1 MMPSPASI
9 RRRSGFGRT
18 SHHAFTLIELLA
30 VMVIIL
36 ILAGLILNIAGNAQY
51 KSAFA
56 RATAEIKQMENACES
71 YKIDNGTYPRDNATN
86 GYTDKLNAQGTGG
99 TPPDPSTYINAS
111 KYLFQQLGGYSNVSG
126 STTTSTS
133 KVYITFLP
141 SQLLN
146 SDGSSV
152 SAGVSTT
159 TYLVDPFGLS
169 YGYSTA
175 NQLAQDQN
183 NATANSANPAASAAG
198 YNPTFDLWSTGG
210 YASAGKAYPTSVT
223 ASQYNTLWAKNW

>member
-1 MMPSPASI
+1 MIFPPASI
-9 RRRSGFGRT
+9 RRRSGSIRA

-51 KSAFA
+51 KAAMS
-56 RATAEIKQMENACES
+56 RATAEIKQMETACES

-86 GYTDKLNAQGTGG
+86 SYTDKLNAQGAGG

-111 KYLFQQLGGYSNVSG
+111 KYLYQQLSGYSNVSG
-126 STTTSTS
+126 STTTPTS

-146 SDGSSV
+146 SDGSLV
-152 SAGVSTT
+152 SAGTNTT
-159 TYLVDPFGLS
+159 TYIADPFGFS

-183 NATANSANPAASAAG
+183 NTTPNSANASTAG

-210 YASAGKAYPTSVT
+210 YATAGKSYPNNLT
-223 ASQYNTLWAKNW
+223 AAQYNTVWAKNW